1 MKIAIELLII
11 LIMFAI
17 SIVWFIYFAISNR
30 VSVRRYKQEN
40 DKGWLGEENR
50 KRLIEE
56 SRGRESES
64 SESVSIDNGQ
74 RGASEQ
80 INLSATEI
88 DNRGKEDSSIGKTSC
103 CNGESSG
110 RIKSFRNPFKKR
122 K

>member
-17 SIVWFIYFAISNR
+17 SIAWFIYFAISNR
-30 VSVRRYKQEN
+30 ISVRRYKKEN

-56 SRGRESES
+56 FNRGESES
-64 SESVSIDNGQ
+64 SESVSIDDGSG
-74 RGASEQ
+74 RASEQ
-80 INLSATEI
+80 IDLQTTEI
-88 DNRGKEDSSIGKTSC
+88 DDGGKEDSSIGKTSSS
-103 CNGESSG
+103 NGKSSKEF
-110 RIKSFRNPFKKR
+110 KSFRNPFRKR